1 MHPFSEVSYEAII
14 IAYVLQNGLS
24 AERVKMDYAELVKS
38 EACQTDIQQYLADGD
53 TTAITIRLPKNLRD
67 AAKEAAAMRGMG
79 FSTFVRMCLIEELKK
94 GL

>member
-1 MHPFSEVSYEAII
+1 MVSYAK
-14 IAYVLQNGLS
+14 IAYVLQNGLL
-24 AERVKMDYAELVKS
+24 AERVDMDYAELVKS
-38 EACQTDIQQYLADGD
+38 EACQTDIQQYLADGE

>member
-1 MHPFSEVSYEAII
+1 
-14 IAYVLQNGLS
+14 
-24 AERVKMDYAELVKS
+24 MDYAELVKS
-38 EACQTDIQQYLADGD
+38 EACQTDIQQYLVDGE

-79 FSTFVRMCLIEELKK
+79 FSTFVRMCLIEELTK